1 MQSTNIPAKFLIP
14 WGNSA
19 GGSFIRTIPQAS
31 QIGITNGAAS
41 LTDGFPPLNFTAVG
55 SGGIPPFGQD
65 MNGILK
71 QITQWAQWQ
80 AAAAPIYYDAAF
92 SASIGGYPKGTL
104 LSATSA
110 VGNFWISTIEN
121 NASNPDTGG
130 ANWTSLALTG
140 TAQIHY
146 GSDTGSVNSIVSNV
160 TLAILSYLPGN
171 AYIINGIS
179 ATNTGAM
186 SANFNGI
193 GSRAIVLDDGS
204 SVPPGVV
211 GIGSTLFLIDSG
223 TNLRIANVGQATL
236 PPSALVTFLTSTTW
250 TVPAG
255 VTRVKRARIWGAGGG
270 GGGSSGVAGGGSGAG
285 AGGYA
290 EVVNLSVSGT
300 VTVTIGAGGA
310 GGTNAPTNGSTGGT
324 SSFGAFASATGGGGG
339 TSGSG
344 GPQNTSS
351 GAGGTGSGPGINLT
365 GEGGGFAYP
374 IGGTSPAGGVGGAA
388 PFGGSIPSPN
398 VFAIGQN
405 GNFPGGGAS
414 GGSGGSGATGGGG
427 GGAGA
432 AGYITIE
439 Y

>member
-1 MQSTNIPAKFLIP
+1 MQSTSIPSKFQIP
-14 WGNSA
+14 WANSA
-19 GGSFIRTIPQAS
+19 GGSFIRVIPQAS
-31 QIGITNGAAS
+31 QIGVTNGAAS

-65 MNGILK
+65 MNGILNQVTK
-71 QITQWAQWQ
+71 WAQWQ
-80 AAAAPIYYDAAF
+80 AAGAPIYYDSAF
-92 SASIGGYPKGTL
+92 STSIGGYPKGTL

-110 VGNFWISTIEN
+110 IGNFWISIVEN

-130 ANWTSLALTG
+130 ANWTGFALTG

-146 GSDTGSVNSIVSNV
+146 GSDIGSVNSIVSNV
-160 TLAILSYLPGN
+160 TLAILSYLPGS
-171 AYIINGIS
+171 AYIINGIA

-186 SANFNGI
+186 SANFNGV
-193 GSRAIVLDDGS
+193 GSRSIVLDDGS
-204 SVPPGVV
+204 AVPAGVA
-211 GIGSTLFLIDSG
+211 GAGSTLFLVDSG
-223 TNLRIANVGQATL
+223 TNLRIANVGQSTL

-250 TVPAG
+250 SVPAG

-285 AGGYA
+285 AGGYS
-290 EVVNLSVSGT
+290 EVVNLSVSGS

-324 SSFGAFASATGGGGG
+324 SSFGAFGSATGGGGG
-339 TSGSG
+339 TSGTG
-344 GPQNTSS
+344 GPQNTFS
-351 GAGGTGSGPGINLT
+351 GSAGTGSGPGINLT
-365 GEGGGFAYP
+365 GEGGGFSYP
-374 IGGTSPAGGVGGAA
+374 IGGASPAGGVGGAA

-398 VFAIGQN
+398 VFAIGQA

-414 GGSGGSGATGGGG
+414 GGSGGSGGTGGGG
-427 GGAGA
+427 GGTGA